1 MTDSNFK
8 NGVAFVAGGSGGI
21 GAAIVEEFA
30 RAGANVVFT
39 YHRNEE
45 AAKAVCKTAEA
56 HGTRIS
62 YRQLALHDE
71 QATADGIAEVASD
84 AGGIHSV
91 VYAAGPGIP
100 INFAGKID
108 MADWRKTFEHDT
120 HACFSLVHASLPV
133 LIGQKSG
140 SLCAITTTQAS
151 RHLPLSVLS
160 SAPKAAVESL
170 LAVVA
175 KENGRFGVRAN
186 SIRSGWLAGGK
197 LDDGMDGQMQDKALQ
212 EIAAQVP
219 MKTLGRPADV
229 AHAAVFLASSK
240 AQYISGVNLTVDGG
254 WCL

>member
-1 MTDSNFK
+1 MTDSQFK

-30 RAGANVVFT
+30 RAGADVVFT

-45 AAKAVCKTAEA
+45 AARQIKDSTAALGA
-56 HGTRIS
+56 HIE
-62 YRQLALHDE
+62 YRQLALQDE
-71 QATADGIAEVASD
+71 KATAECIKKIAENS
-84 AGGIHSV
+84 GGIHSV
-91 VYAAGPGIP
+91 IYSAGPGIP
-100 INFAGKID
+100 INFAGKISVE
-108 MADWRKTFEHDT
+108 DWRKTFEHDT
-120 HACFSLVHASLPV
+120 HACFNLVHAALPV
-133 LIGQKSG
+133 LIEQRGG

-160 SAPKAAVESL
+160 SAPKAAIESL

-197 LDDGMDGQMQDKALQ
+197 LDDGMEGQMQDKALKD
-212 EIAAQVP
+212 IAAQVP
-219 MKTLGRPADV
+219 MKSLGRPADV
-229 AHAAVFLASSK
+229 AHAVVFLASSK
-240 AQYISGVNLTVDGG
+240 AAYISGVNLTVDGG